1 MTEGR
6 AAGFVLRTWPL
17 RESDL
22 IVSAFTLEDGKMRGV
37 AHRAKRPKG
46 PWAGAL
52 EPLTEITFHHR
63 AREGQELS
71 SLSEPSILRSPY
83 HPSPP
88 LEVNWTLAFLAELVE
103 ATTAAHDPDPV
114 LYRLLHS
121 SVDALLEGQ
130 DVFTVARYAETWV
143 LRLAGVLPELHSC
156 AGCGQD
162 LRDEGGTWHWSLHG
176 FGCAS
181 CLDSERNEGGVTAF
195 PSDLDWLERTRR
207 HSPAEIDVPE
217 RRVLKRIG
225 VLLRRMLGEHLG
237 GAELKSE
244 RFLLELEKLEGTGD

>member
-6 AAGFVLRTWPL
+6 ATGFVLRTWPL

-22 IVSAFTLEDGKMRGV
+22 IVSVFTLEEGKLRGV

-52 EPLTEITFHHR
+52 EPMTEIAFHYR

-71 SLSEPSILRSPY
+71 SLSEPSIVSSPY

-103 ATTAAHDPDPV
+103 ATTALHDPEPV
-114 LYRLLHS
+114 LHRLLRS
-121 SVDALLEGQ
+121 ATDALLGGQ
-130 DVFTVARYAETWV
+130 SPFVVARYAEAWV
-143 LRLAGVLPELHSC
+143 LRLGGVLPDLSAC
-156 AGCGQD
+156 AGCGTE
-162 LRDEGGTWHWSLHG
+162 LGEEGGTWHWSLHG

-181 CLDSERNEGGVTAF
+181 CLDPERNEGGVTAF
-195 PSDLDWLERTRR
+195 AKDLEWLELTRR
-207 HSPAEIDVPE
+207 ASPAEIDAPE
-217 RRVLKRIG
+217 RRALKRIG
-225 VLLRRMLGEHLG
+225 VLLRRILGEQLG
-237 GAELKSE
+237 GTELKSE
-244 RFLLELEKLEGTGD
+244 RFLNELEKL